1 MCVAFPRLVRTVRA
15 GFYVV
20 SRVENNTE
28 AVLQRLFSSH
38 MLVAFSHTQRT
49 HTMDLLRINRALA
62 LVGGLSAASIASGAG
77 FTILE
82 QSVSGLGNAFAGGAA
97 SAEDAST
104 MFYNPAGLSR
114 LDSAETQMDVHYL
127 TLSAYFKNKGSTT
140 TSTGAATTG
149 GNSEGGFSTP
159 VPSMYYVLPIN
170 GKFTAGISVNC
181 PFGLGTEY
189 DDGWVGRYMAVKSE
203 ITTVDVSPSIA
214 YKVTDRFSVGAGF
227 DMYYID
233 ANLTNYIDLNKD
245 GTPLYDG
252 FLNMKADD
260 DAYGYHVGA
269 LYQVT
274 SDTRVG
280 LSYRSEIKTHL
291 KGHADFT
298 LPSDLPSALAA
309 AQVVFVDQGVGAEL
323 TLPSSA
329 SLSVFHNL
337 NENIDIMADIT
348 WTDWST
354 FKYLDINFVNTTT
367 ESVAGKAQ
375 YENWQ
380 DTFRYSTG
388 LSYKWSDSL
397 KLRTGV
403 CFDEAA
409 VRGPEY
415 RTPRIPDA
423 KRFWIACGATWLV
436 SEHST
441 LDFAYVHIFVDDPE
455 IDNSIHTS
463 NQHLVGT
470 IEASMDIVSLAY
482 TYKF

>member
-1 MCVAFPRLVRTVRA
+1 
-15 GFYVV
+15 
-20 SRVENNTE
+20 
-28 AVLQRLFSSH
+28 
-38 MLVAFSHTQRT
+38 
-49 HTMDLLRINRALA
+49 MDLQRINRLLSLA
-62 LVGGLSAASIASGAG
+62 GGLSLASLASGAG

-104 MFYNPAGLSR
+104 MFYNPAGMSR
-114 LDSAETQMDVHYL
+114 LGSAEVQTDMHYL
-127 TLSAYFKNKGSTT
+127 VLNAYFKNRGSTT

-149 GNSEGGFSTP
+149 GNSSGGFSTP
-159 VPSMYYVLPIN
+159 VPSMYFFQPL
-170 GKFTAGISVNC
+170 GDRFAAGISVNC
-181 PFGLGTEY
+181 PFGLGTDY
-189 DDGWVGRYMAVKSE
+189 SDGWVGRYMAVKSQ
-203 ITTVDVSPSIA
+203 ITTVDVSPCLSWKITDSFSI
-214 YKVTDRFSVGAGF
+214 GAGA
-227 DMYYID
+227 DLYYID
-233 ANLTNYIDLNKD
+233 ANLTNYIDFNKD

-274 SDTRVG
+274 SDTRIG
-280 LSYRSEIKTHL
+280 LSYRSEINTHL

-298 LPSDLPSALAA
+298 VPSNLPSAMASVPVIFA
-309 AQVVFVDQGVGAEL
+309 DQGVYAAL

-329 SLSVFHNL
+329 SLSVYHNL
-337 NENIDIMADIT
+337 TDTIDVMADVT

-354 FKYLDINFVNTTT
+354 FKYLDLNFANATT
-367 ESVAGKAQ
+367 EAVAGKAQ

-388 LSYKWSDSL
+388 LTYKWSRSL
-397 KLRTGV
+397 KLRTGI
-403 CFDEAA
+403 CFDGAA

-423 KRFWIACGATWLV
+423 KRFWIAFGANWQITD
-436 SEHST
+436 SSS
-441 LDFAYVHIFVDDPE
+441 LDLAYVHIFVDDPE

-470 IEASMDIVSLAY
+470 IEAYMDIVSVSY